1 MAEKSSNLNLYASD
15 DLDVLALKV
24 ECASA
29 SVNVEAVTSFVVD
42 SQKISFI
49 GNLDPT
55 KDIDDVAT
63 YFVERE
69 SDRAAKFAEQDGK
82 NDTNAA
88 NIAAET
94 STRESTFNSQ
104 QALIQAEV
112 ARASA
117 AEAGVQTNIDAEV
130 SARLAQ
136 YNSIDAAITQEASD
150 RAAAVSAATT
160 QATVDINAA
169 KDQVTAGDDALNA
182 RLDALLA
189 GSGVDYDT
197 LKEITDAY
205 QLKDTE
211 IAATIATL
219 RADFDALKLKYDT
232 AFPETADPN
241 P

>member
-24 ECASA
+24 ECAAA
-29 SVNVEAVTSFVVD
+29 SVNVETTTSFVVD
-42 SQKISFI
+42 SKKISFT
-49 GNLDPT
+49 GNVDPS

-63 YFVERE
+63 YFVDRE
-69 SDRAAKFAEQDGK
+69 ADRAAKFAEQDGK

-88 NIAAET
+88 NIASET

-112 ARASA
+112 TRASA
-117 AEAGVQTNIDAEV
+117 AEAGIQTNIDSE
-130 SARLAQ
+130 SASRLSQ
-136 YNSIDAAITQEASD
+136 YNSIDAAITQEVSD
-150 RAAAVSAATT
+150 RAAAITAATSAATT
-160 QATVDINAA
+160 AINVA
-169 KDQVTAGDDALNA
+169 KDQVAAGDAALNA

-189 GSGVDYDT
+189 GSGLDYDT
-197 LKEITDAY
+197 LLEITNAY

-219 RADFDALKLKYDT
+219 RADFDALKLKYET
-232 AFPETADPN
+232 AFPESADPN